1 MVCFFFD
8 HKTPTVTMVLFKL
21 EVEEM
26 KRYTRKRLVRLFQL
40 SEVYNKISQN
50 YIIFTVVHCNVKYF
64 NVMYQK
70 FSNISFI

>member
-1 MVCFFFD
+1 
-8 HKTPTVTMVLFKL
+8 MVLFKL

-26 KRYTRKRLVRLFQL
+26 KRYTRKRLVQLFQL

-50 YIIFTVVHCNVKYF
+50 DIIFTVVHCNVKYF

-70 FSNISFI
+70 VILMNLRLYYYSFIVNNLIR